1 MKNKKQKW
9 EVLFEDYSNGG
20 LDKKIKELEDKHSI
34 EIKNKKDT
42 KEKGETTKSYVKQKK
57 QLEKI
62 KGNLPKIQN
71 LIEFKDTIASMKTE
85 IDDEIKSRE
94 SISKLSQIK
103 AGLDKENEAL
113 MAKVAKIQKKLKS
126 KDISAEDKKKLQEE
140 LQKTSMKCEENN
152 ETYVKT
158 TEGLKQAEQKNGK
171 FEKFDKEDLK
181 MMSNKLS
188 IQSSKVNFYANR
200 LMKGYSIEAIK
211 VSDKTT
217 DWSMKAK
224 GKEAEKT
231 KNLKNATKKNGKI
244 DLMTE
249 EELAAD
255 VKKIM
260 AEKKKEEEKGMV
272 KVSEFDQKH
281 PRLAKIKNFFS
292 NIKNKVFNSKKKNE
306 EAEKK
311 ETKEQTIDKHKKFVK
326 VLKDMDQYEIFDV
339 AEKGMDGIKED
350 RMSEAKKKLMENKQ
364 KSAEESKAKYEQGL
378 NDYYKSHNINKTKVD
393 NTDYIDR

>member
-1 MKNKKQKW
+1 
-9 EVLFEDYSNGG
+9 
-20 LDKKIKELEDKHSI
+20 
-34 EIKNKKDT
+34 
-42 KEKGETTKSYVKQKK
+42 
-57 QLEKI
+57 
-62 KGNLPKIQN
+62 
-71 LIEFKDTIASMKTE
+71 MKTE

-140 LQKTSMKCEENN
+140 LQKTNMKCEENN

>member
-1 MKNKKQKW
+1 
-9 EVLFEDYSNGG
+9 
-20 LDKKIKELEDKHSI
+20 
-34 EIKNKKDT
+34 
-42 KEKGETTKSYVKQKK
+42 
-57 QLEKI
+57 
-62 KGNLPKIQN
+62 
-71 LIEFKDTIASMKTE
+71 MKTE

-140 LQKTSMKCEENN
+140 LQKTNMKCEENN

-158 TEGLKQAEQKNGK
+158 TEGLKQAQQKNGK

-311 ETKEQTIDKHKKFVK
+311 ETKEQTN
-326 VLKDMDQYEIFDV
+326 
-339 AEKGMDGIKED
+339 
-350 RMSEAKKKLMENKQ
+350 R
-364 KSAEESKAKYEQGL
+364 
-378 NDYYKSHNINKTKVD
+378 
-393 NTDYIDR
+393 